1 MNNFQNTASG
11 AGILKDFY
19 GPQDVGPDPLSIALK
34 KRREKLMQSRLG
46 VEPKIEPNNLDSQLN
61 NQTGLMG
68 GM

>member
-11 AGILKDFY
+11 AGILKDYY
-19 GPQDVGPDPLSIALK
+19 GPQDVGPDPLSVALK

-46 VEPKIEPNNLDSQLN
+46 VDPKLEANNLESEMNDN
-61 NQTGLMG
+61 TGLMR